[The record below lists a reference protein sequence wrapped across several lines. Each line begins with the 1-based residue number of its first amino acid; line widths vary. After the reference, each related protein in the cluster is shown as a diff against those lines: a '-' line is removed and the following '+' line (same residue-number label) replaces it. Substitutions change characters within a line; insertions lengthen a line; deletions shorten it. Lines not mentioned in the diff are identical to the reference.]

1 MKLLISK
8 LGLLA
13 LAGVALTAISVVL
26 FAVGATQWGAAVLA
40 LAVIGMFGLILLS
53 HDVRIL
59 GGVTSQS
66 KELQEELRAAATVVE
81 FGEQAPEEFLQDLDF
96 WAYFHSDS
104 LTESFGM
111 STVEAMASGL
121 VVFLPR
127 YMRPNFDDGAV
138 YAEPGQVREKT
149 REYWQDPE
157 QLQTQRRRAR
167 EVVMEWYSA
176 NAFEERL
183 LALLEHGRST
193 LQENGA
199 E

>member
-1 MKLLISK
+1 M
-8 LGLLA
+8 LGRH
-13 LAGVALTAISVVL
+13 SRD
-26 FAVGATQWGAAVLA
+26 AVLKWPDKRSTT
-40 LAVIGMFGLILLS
+40 LS
-53 HDVRIL
+53 VYGGDDELDVRIL

-138 YAEPGQVREKT
+138 YAEPGQVREKI

-157 QLQTQRRRAR
+157 QLQAQRRRAR
-167 EVVMEWYSA
+167 EVVMERYSA
-176 NAFEERL
+176 ESFSGRLSSLVAKGKNALHER
-183 LALLEHGRST
+183 GVS
-193 LQENGA
+193 
-199 E
+199 